1 MSNDLIFSSESVTR
15 GHPDKLCDAISDA
28 IVDAY
33 LYQDPDSR
41 AAVECAIA
49 SGVLFIASR
58 ATSVASVNL
67 PSLARG
73 VISAAGYTGEGFD
86 ARNCS
91 ILTSLT
97 SLPPEPREDRR
108 LHAANDEDDMA
119 ALDHVNAFGFACT
132 ETPELMPAP
141 IMLAHRLVRLLD
153 GMRETAAAPF
163 LAPDGKVQVAVAY
176 RDGVPVRVRGL
187 TITTAVTGAVP
198 LADIRGQL
206 ELAARNELGNQ
217 PIACDG
223 ATEVNINPGDILRV
237 GGPAHHAGL
246 TGRKTAIDTYGEYS
260 RQSSAALSG
269 KDPFRIDRIG
279 AYAARHA
286 ALNIVAAG
294 LAGRCEVHLSYE
306 IGRAR
311 PASISVET
319 FGTGSMD
326 NEDIVRRLSR
336 HLDFRPMSI
345 IRRFGL
351 NDLNRLSG
359 SGTFYARLAVYGQ
372 MGRRDISVPWEQ
384 ADVAEALAD

>member
-1 MSNDLIFSSESVTR
+1 MSSELIFSSESVTK

-28 IVDAY
+28 IIDAY
-33 LYQDPDSR
+33 LYQDPQSR

-58 ATSVASVNL
+58 ATSVASVDL
-67 PSLARG
+67 PSLARS
-73 VISAAGYTGEGFD
+73 VIAAAGYTGEGFD

-97 SLPPEPREDRR
+97 SLPPRSGDGGGQQAEEDCD
-108 LHAANDEDDMA
+108 LA

-141 IMLAHRLVRLLD
+141 IMLAHRLARLLD
-153 GMRETAAAPF
+153 RLRETATAPF

-176 RDGVPVRVRGL
+176 RDGVPVRIRGL
-187 TITTAVTGAVP
+187 TITTAVAGALP
-198 LADIRGQL
+198 LADIRDHL
-206 ELAARNELGNQ
+206 ERAARDEFGRQ

-286 ALNIVAAG
+286 ALNVVAAG
-294 LAGRCEVHLSYE
+294 LAGRCEVHLAYE
-306 IGRAR
+306 IGRTR

-319 FGTGSMD
+319 FGTGRMSP
-326 NEDIVRRLSR
+326 EEIVRRLSR
-336 HLDFRPMSI
+336 HLDFRPVSI

-359 SGTFYARLAVYGQ
+359 SGTFYGRLAVYGQ
-372 MGRRDISVPWEQ
+372 MGRRDIAVPWEQ
-384 ADVAEALAD
+384 ADIAEALSS

>member
-1 MSNDLIFSSESVTR
+1 MADDLIFSSESVTK

-28 IVDAY
+28 MIDAY
-33 LYQDPDSR
+33 LYQDPNAR

-58 ATSVASVNL
+58 ATSVASVDL
-67 PSLARG
+67 PSLARS
-73 VISAAGYTGEGFD
+73 VIAAAGYTGEGFD

-97 SLPPEPREDRR
+97 SLPPGPRQGVGPHPEED
-108 LHAANDEDDMA
+108 DDMA

-132 ETPELMPAP
+132 ETPEFMPAP
-141 IMLAHRLVRLLD
+141 IMLAHRLARLLD
-153 GMRETAAAPF
+153 RLRETTAAPC

-176 RDGVPVRVRGL
+176 RRGVPVRIRSL
-187 TITTAVTGAVP
+187 TITTAVTGAEP
-198 LADIRGQL
+198 LADIRAQL
-206 ELAARNELGNQ
+206 EVAARHELGYQ
-217 PIACDG
+217 PITCDD
-223 ATEVNINPGDILRV
+223 ATEININPGDILRV

-246 TGRKTAIDTYGEYS
+246 TGRKTAIDAYGEYS

-269 KDPFRIDRIG
+269 KDPFRIDRVG

-286 ALNIVAAG
+286 ALNVVAAG
-294 LAGRCEVHLSYE
+294 LAGRCEVHLAYE

-311 PASISVET
+311 PASIAVET
-319 FGTGSMD
+319 FGSGSIG
-326 NEDIVRRLSR
+326 NEEIVERLSR

-359 SGTFYARLAVYGQ
+359 SGTFYGKLAVYGQ
-372 MGRRDISVPWEQ
+372 MGRRDIAVPWEQ
-384 ADVAEALAD
+384 ADMAEDLAS